1 MGAMLIAT
9 HNEGGDIMTPLAQYT
24 KKNGDKDDL
33 IAAIVQHMKQK

>member
-24 KKNGDKDDL
+24 KNGDKDDL